1 MTTANSL
8 GGGISEIPPPRL
20 LACLRQKNA
29 DRDSSQSP
37 IVKHRFDKTAR
48 GQIMPSGNVESRSN
62 DSLKH
67 ADPIGMTAAKL
78 VAEADFCAALHD
90 RVVLW

>member
-1 MTTANSL
+1 
-8 GGGISEIPPPRL
+8 
-20 LACLRQKNA
+20 
-29 DRDSSQSP
+29 
-37 IVKHRFDKTAR
+37 
-48 GQIMPSGNVESRSN
+48 MPSGNVESRSN